1 MKPYG
6 YWDCCNDILDCRLPE
21 PWRYQAFTSY
31 FETAELENVRD
42 DYGRHLYNL
51 CFGDVQKRVVKMDE
65 VIVELREHGVS
76 CKAIFT
82 PDDCHVDY
90 VAIFSC
96 GELSPAEI
104 AKIIQ
109 AHDTFNMFQCKL

>member
-1 MKPYG
+1 MKPDG

-31 FETAELENVRD
+31 FETVGLDDVRD
-42 DYGRHLYNL
+42 YYGRDLYNL
-51 CFGDVQKRVVKMDE
+51 CFWDVQKRVVKMDE

-76 CKAIFT
+76 CKAIFA

-90 VAIFSC
+90 VAIFNC

-104 AKIIQ
+104 TKIIQ